1 MFKIMKKQY
10 SHYISRLFFSLIF
23 AVFSVGCTIDEEDLK
38 NFYMQQSSIHTI
50 SAGEL
55 YKEYDVNV
63 VAADLK
69 YRDNAIIVYGVVQDI
84 GKNAIDKA
92 YIIIGGKRH
101 EGIQCFFTRKDM
113 ASVAGLSKGQFVAIE
128 GKVKSNAGGTIVLD
142 NARILSDEEEENI
155 LPKLTIVG
163 KDATVGKD
171 AIRWVQADIMPRF
184 LHQEKPEYPEK
195 ARIAGIEG
203 KVFVIVMIGKDGKPS
218 KAHVVKRTP
227 PEQTIFDKPAMDA
240 VMNST
245 YEPAMQNGEPID
257 VWLAVPIR
265 FSLR

>member
-1 MFKIMKKQY
+1 MPKLCSGY
-10 SHYISRLFFSLIF
+10 TLSFFFTLIF
-23 AVFSVGCTIDEEDLK
+23 AAFSTGCTIDEEDFK
-38 NFYMQQSSIHTI
+38 TFFEPQPTTHII
-50 SAGEL
+50 SAAEL
-55 YKEYDVNV
+55 YKEYDLNV
-63 VAADLK
+63 IAADLK
-69 YRDNAIIVYGVVQDI
+69 YRNSVIIVYGVVLDI
-84 GKNAIDKA
+84 GKDASDRA
-92 YIIIGGKRH
+92 YVIIGEKRP
-101 EGIQCFFTRKDM
+101 EGVQCFLARKDM
-113 ASVAGLSKGQFVAIE
+113 ASLARLSKGQFVAIE
-128 GKVKSNAGGTIVLD
+128 GKAKSVDTNTLVID
-142 NARILSDEEEENI
+142 KARILSDEEEDNI
-155 LPKLTIVG
+155 LPKLTI
-163 KDATVGKD
+163 VGKD

>member
-1 MFKIMKKQY
+1 MFNIMKKQY

-38 NFYMQQSSIHTI
+38 NFYMQQSSIHII

-101 EGIQCFFTRKDM
+101 EGIQCFFARKDM

-155 LPKLTIVG
+155 LPKQFTIIG
-163 KDATVGKD
+163 KDTLWFVYT
-171 AIRWVQADIMPRF
+171 DIMPRF
-184 LHQEKPEYPEK
+184 LHQKKPEYPEK

-203 KVFVIVMIGKDGKPS
+203 KVFVCVLIGKDGKPV
-218 KAHVVKRTP
+218 KAIVAKRTP
-227 PEQTIFDKPAMDA
+227 PEQTIFDSSAIEA

-245 YEPAMQNGEPID
+245 YEPGIRNGKPIE
-257 VWLAVPIR
+257 VWLNVPVR
-265 FSLR
+265 YTLR